1 MFYKIRDCVD
11 VYTLKDNILM
21 FYFINTRKT
30 YEYKVNEESIKLISL
45 INGERTV
52 DDLTDI
58 YNNTYK
64 RNVNPESVMQILK
77 CLMTIK
83 VVVEI
88 DADDEVNIDQRYE
101 RQIN

>member
-45 INGERTV
+45 INGERSV

-77 CLMTIK
+77 FLMSIN

-88 DADDEVNIDQRYE
+88 DANDKVNGSVK
-101 RQIN
+101 

>member
-1 MFYKIRDCVD
+1 
-11 VYTLKDNILM
+11 M

-64 RNVNPESVMQILK
+64 RNVNPESVMQILPNCNNK
-77 CLMTIK
+77 LNTRRTFM
-83 VVVEI
+83 
-88 DADDEVNIDQRYE
+88 Q
-101 RQIN
+101 